1 MEIAISASNLITP
14 AIIISVAAF
23 LVRFYGK
30 VISDQKPFTDD
41 RNWEIELAGIG
52 FFINMLI
59 PVVSGIFGA
68 LNFTWFIPPHFLRA
82 SFVVISSAWLLI
94 IIYVLTEKIYG
105 IKIPFI
111 QDLIKTAKNNQI
123 EFKEP
128 SPILKLIHYSAIT
141 YLFAFLY
148 AYILI
153 LEYQS
158 NNVEWFISTAALV
171 FINFNLIALFYSL
184 NRTRLPRVNLIF
196 INNRRS
202 IFDVMLLKVNKDNIR
217 IKQGDNISIINKD
230 QVERI
235 EFIPPKE
242 ISKKD

>member
-1 MEIAISASNLITP
+1 
-14 AIIISVAAF
+14 
-23 LVRFYGK
+23 
-30 VISDQKPFTDD
+30 
-41 RNWEIELAGIG
+41 
-52 FFINMLI
+52 
-59 PVVSGIFGA
+59 
-68 LNFTWFIPPHFLRA
+68 
-82 SFVVISSAWLLI
+82 LI

>member
-1 MEIAISASNLITP
+1 MEILASNLITP
-14 AIIISVAAF
+14 AIIISVAVF

-52 FFINMLI
+52 FFVNMLI

-68 LNFTWFIPPHFLRA
+68 LNFTWFTPSHLFRA
-82 SFVVISSAWLLI
+82 SFIVISSAWLLI
-94 IIYVLTEKIYG
+94 MIYALTEKIYG

-111 QDLIKTAKNNQI
+111 QDLIKSAKDNQI

-141 YLFAFLY
+141 YLLPFLY

-158 NNVEWFISTAALV
+158 NNVEWLISTAAIV

-184 NRTRLPRVNLIF
+184 NRTRLPQVNLIF
-196 INNRRS
+196 INNKRS
-202 IFDVMLLKVNKDNIR
+202 IFDVTLLKVNKDNIR
-217 IKQGDNISIINKD
+217 IKQGEKVSIVSKD

-235 EFIPPKE
+235 EFLPLKE
-242 ISKKD
+242 SGKE